1 MNHVHR
7 TIKDVVLVSICAS
20 VLFVQQLAL
29 AFLPNIQF
37 TVMLVILYTR
47 MLGFKKTALI
57 ILVHVIAVNLFS
69 PMGPTLP
76 VFFPAMLI
84 AWMIIPVTLQT
95 IFRRMH
101 GTLSLSIY
109 AFFFGFVYG
118 WVFIPFAI
126 FLTDAPF
133 QAYLLTDLPFEI
145 VMGVSGFLTT
155 FWLYEPLQAVFK
167 REKAAFYEQKPLKG
181 KHTPLSS

>member
-1 MNHVHR
+1 MKHVHS

-37 TVMLVILYTR
+37 TVLLVILYTR
-47 MLGFKKTALI
+47 MLGFKKTSLI
-57 ILVHVIAVNLFS
+57 IFVHVIAVNLFS

-84 AWMIIPVTLQT
+84 AWLIIPVTLTT
-95 IFRRMH
+95 IFRRMQ
-101 GTLSLSIY
+101 GTLFLSIY
-109 AFFFGFVYG
+109 AFFYGFVYG

-126 FLTDAPF
+126 YLTDAPF
-133 QAYLLTDLPFEI
+133 QAYLFADLPFQI
-145 VMGVSGFLTT
+145 IMGVSGFLTT

-167 REKAAFYEQKPLKG
+167 REKHLFYQQKPLKG
-181 KHTPLSS
+181 KHAPQSS